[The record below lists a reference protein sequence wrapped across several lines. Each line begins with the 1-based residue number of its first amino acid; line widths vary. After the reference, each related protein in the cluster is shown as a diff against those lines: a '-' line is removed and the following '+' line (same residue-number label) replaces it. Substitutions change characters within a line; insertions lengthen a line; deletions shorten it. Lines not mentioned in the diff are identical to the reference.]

1 MTEEQLCAL
10 LRSDPGAGLAVAI
23 ETYGGIVKAVLHQL
37 LGAREQDIEDCMGT
51 VFCKLWQHAGSLDPE
66 RGSLKSWLCRTAR
79 NTAVD
84 LLRREGVP
92 LLSLE
97 EETLGLPDNLA
108 EQAIQSINAALVQRM
123 VNEMEEPDRMI
134 FIRRYYYVERIR
146 CIAEAVGLSEKA
158 VERRLARGRARL
170 RDALLKEGVILDEI

>member
-1 MTEEQLCAL
+1 MTDEKLYAL
-10 LRSDPGAGLAVAI
+10 LRRDANAGLEVAVAA
-23 ETYGGIVKAVLHQL
+23 YGGIVKAVLQRV
-37 LGAREQDIEDCMGT
+37 LGGRTQDVEDCMGT
-51 VFCKLWQHAGSLDPE
+51 VFCRLWEKSHTIDLE

-158 VERRLARGRARL
+158 IERRLARGRARL

>member
-1 MTEEQLCAL
+1 MSLGLTNYNALNGLGLITGATSGYGYGGYGGLYASDAYVENAKKSMANSYDLSTTRQSFTGKQSTEAMTFTEHCQTIQYMLQEG
-10 LRSDPGAGLAVAI
+10 RSD
-23 ETYGGIVKAVLHQL
+23 
-37 LGAREQDIEDCMGT
+37 D
-51 VFCKLWQHAGSLDPE
+51 
-66 RGSLKSWLCRTAR
+66 
-79 NTAVD
+79 
-84 LLRREGVP
+84 
-92 LLSLE
+92 
-97 EETLGLPDNLA
+97 
-108 EQAIQSINAALVQRM
+108 ALFEFNNM